1 MTRPSTIR
9 CLAFAAP
16 LLLAGCGGTG
26 PTVDNAQVLA
36 KPVAVN
42 VAAVAPQP
50 VELKAADGVTVY
62 GTYYP
67 TAKAPKATIILFH
80 QAGSSKGEYAG
91 IAPQL
96 ARAGYAALA
105 IDQRS
110 GGGMFGPNRTA
121 AAVKASGDES
131 ADYLSALPDME
142 AALAWAVA
150 KGPPVVLWGSSY
162 SASLVFLLAASAR
175 DKDKVRAVIAFS
187 PGEYFEDK
195 LMIERAAAKIT
206 VPVFVDQASSE
217 AEISEAKPI
226 VLATRSVDR
235 EQFIPKSGV
244 HGASTLN
251 ASRNPAGAD
260 ENWAA
265 VLAFLKRVTR

>member
-1 MTRPSTIR
+1 MTRPPTIR
-9 CLAFAAP
+9 CLAYAVP
-16 LLLAGCGGTG
+16 LCLAGCGGAG

-67 TAKAPKATIILFH
+67 TARTPRATVVLFH

-110 GGGMFGPNRTA
+110 GGEMFGPNRTA
-121 AAVKASGDES
+121 AAVKATGNES

-142 AALAWAVA
+142 AALNWAVA
-150 KGPPVVLWGSSY
+150 KRAPVVLWGSSY
-162 SASLVFLLAASAR
+162 SASLVFLLAASA
-175 DKDKVRAVIAFS
+175 KDKVRAVIAFS